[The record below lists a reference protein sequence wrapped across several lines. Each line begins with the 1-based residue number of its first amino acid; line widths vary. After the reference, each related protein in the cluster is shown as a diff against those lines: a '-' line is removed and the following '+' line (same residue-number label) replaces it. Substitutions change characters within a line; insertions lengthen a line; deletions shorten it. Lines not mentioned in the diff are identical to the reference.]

1 MSRRTEKLTDELY
14 EYLLSVS
21 LREPELLRR
30 LREETGE
37 LEDGRMQISP
47 DQGQF
52 MALLIELMEA
62 RNVLELGA
70 FTGYSAL
77 VMALALPDDG
87 QVLTCDVNRERTAI
101 AQKYWDESGVGHKI
115 DLHLGPAVETLEMLL
130 SSGQAEGFDFA
141 FIDADKASLDSY
153 YELSLR
159 LIRPGGLIA
168 VDNTLWHGKVID
180 PQATDQDTGAIR
192 AINAKLRVDQRV
204 SLSVIPIGDGLAL
217 ARKR

>member
-14 EYLLSVS
+14 EYLLSIS
-21 LREPELLRR
+21 LREPDLLRR
-30 LREETGE
+30 LRDETGK

-52 MALLIELMEA
+52 MALLVELLGA

-87 QVLTCDVNRERTAI
+87 RVLTCDINRERTEV
-101 AQKYWDESGVGHKI
+101 AQKYWDESGLGHKI
-115 DLHLGPAVETLEMLL
+115 NLHIGPASETLEMLL
-130 SSGQAEGFDFA
+130 VNGQAENLDFA
-141 FIDADKASLDSY
+141 FIDADKASLDLY
-153 YELSLR
+153 YELCLK
-159 LIRPGGLIA
+159 LVRPGGLIA

-180 PQATDQDTGAIR
+180 PQVTDQDTEAIR

-204 SLSVIPIGDGLAL
+204 SLSVVPIGDGLAL

>member
-14 EYLLSVS
+14 EYLLSIS
-21 LREPELLRR
+21 LREPDLLRR
-30 LREETGE
+30 LRDETGK

-52 MALLIELMEA
+52 MALLVELLGA

-87 QVLTCDVNRERTAI
+87 RVLTCDINRERTEV
-101 AQKYWDESGVGHKI
+101 AQKYWDESGLGHKI
-115 DLHLGPAVETLEMLL
+115 NLHIGPASETLEMLL
-130 SSGQAEGFDFA
+130 VNGQAEDFDFA
-141 FIDADKASLDSY
+141 FIDADKASLDLY
-153 YELSLR
+153 YELCLK
-159 LIRPGGLIA
+159 LVRPGGLIA

-180 PQATDQDTGAIR
+180 PQVTDQDTEAIR

-204 SLSVIPIGDGLAL
+204 SLSVVPIGDGLAL

>member
-1 MSRRTEKLTDELY
+1 MSRRTEKLTDEHY
-14 EYLLSVS
+14 EYLLSIS
-21 LREPELLRR
+21 LREPDLLRR
-30 LREETGE
+30 LRDETGK

-52 MALLIELMEA
+52 MALLVELLGA
-62 RNVLELGA
+62 RNDLELGA

-87 QVLTCDVNRERTAI
+87 RFLTCDIKRERTEV

-115 DLHLGPAVETLEMLL
+115 NLHIGPASETLEMLL
-130 SSGQAEGFDFA
+130 VNGQAENFDFA
-141 FIDADKASLDSY
+141 FIDADKASLDLY
-153 YELSLR
+153 YELCLK
-159 LIRPGGLIA
+159 LVRPGGLIA

-180 PQATDQDTGAIR
+180 PQVTDQDTEAIR

-204 SLSVIPIGDGLAL
+204 SLSVVPIGDGLAL

>member
-180 PQATDQDTGAIR
+180 PQATDQDTEAIR
-192 AINAKLRVDQRV
+192 TINAKLRVDQRV

>member
-1 MSRRTEKLTDELY
+1 MSHRTEKLTDELY

-101 AQKYWDESGVGHKI
+101 AQKYWNESGVGHKI

-180 PQATDQDTGAIR
+180 PQATDQDTEAIR

>member
-14 EYLLSVS
+14 EYLLSIS
-21 LREPELLRR
+21 LREPDLLRR
-30 LREETGE
+30 LRDETGK

-52 MALLIELMEA
+52 MALLVELLGA

-87 QVLTCDVNRERTAI
+87 RVLTCDINRERTEV
-101 AQKYWDESGVGHKI
+101 AQKYWDESGLGHKI
-115 DLHLGPAVETLEMLL
+115 NLHIGPASETLEMLL
-130 SSGQAEGFDFA
+130 VNGQAENFDFA
-141 FIDADKASLDSY
+141 FIDADKASLDLY
-153 YELSLR
+153 YELCLK
-159 LIRPGGLIA
+159 LVRPGGLIA

-180 PQATDQDTGAIR
+180 PQAIDPDTEAIR
-192 AINAKLRVDQRV
+192 AINAKLKVDQRV
-204 SLSVIPIGDGLAL
+204 SLSVIPVGDGLAL
-217 ARKR
+217 VRKR

>member
-130 SSGQAEGFDFA
+130 SSGQTEGFDFA

>member
-87 QVLTCDVNRERTAI
+87 QVLTCDVNRERTVI
-101 AQKYWDESGVGHKI
+101 AQKYWNESGVGHKI

-180 PQATDQDTGAIR
+180 PQATDQDTEAIR

>member
-1 MSRRTEKLTDELY
+1 
-14 EYLLSVS
+14 
-21 LREPELLRR
+21 
-30 LREETGE
+30 
-37 LEDGRMQISP
+37 
-47 DQGQF
+47 
-52 MALLIELMEA
+52 MALLVELLGA
-62 RNVLELGA
+62 RNILELGA

-101 AQKYWDESGVGHKI
+101 AQKYWNESGVGHKI

-180 PQATDQDTGAIR
+180 PQATDQDTEAIR

>member
-14 EYLLSVS
+14 EYLLSIS
-21 LREPELLRR
+21 LREPDLLRR
-30 LREETGE
+30 LRDETGK

-52 MALLIELMEA
+52 MALLVELLGA

-87 QVLTCDVNRERTAI
+87 RVLTCDINRERTEV

-115 DLHLGPAVETLEMLL
+115 NLHIGPASETLEMLL
-130 SSGQAEGFDFA
+130 VNGQAEDFDFA
-141 FIDADKASLDSY
+141 FIDADKASLDLY
-153 YELSLR
+153 YELCLK
-159 LIRPGGLIA
+159 LVRPGGLIA

-180 PQATDQDTGAIR
+180 PQVTDQDTEAIR

-204 SLSVIPIGDGLAL
+204 SLSVVPIGDGLAL

>member
-14 EYLLSVS
+14 EYLLSIS
-21 LREPELLRR
+21 LREPDLLRR
-30 LREETGE
+30 LRDETGK

-52 MALLIELMEA
+52 MALLVELLGA
-62 RNVLELGA
+62 RNILELGA

-87 QVLTCDVNRERTAI
+87 RVLTCDIKRERTEV

-115 DLHLGPAVETLEMLL
+115 NLHIGPASETLDMLL
-130 SSGQAEGFDFA
+130 VNGQAEDFDFA
-141 FIDADKASLDSY
+141 FIDADKASLDLY
-153 YELSLR
+153 YELCLK
-159 LIRPGGLIA
+159 LVRPGGLIA

-180 PQATDQDTGAIR
+180 PQVTDQDTEAIR

-204 SLSVIPIGDGLAL
+204 SLSVVPIGDGLAL

>member
-87 QVLTCDVNRERTAI
+87 RVLTCDINRERTEV
-101 AQKYWDESGVGHKI
+101 AQKYWDESGLGHKI
-115 DLHLGPAVETLEMLL
+115 NLHIGPASETLEMLL
-130 SSGQAEGFDFA
+130 VNGQAENFDFA
-141 FIDADKASLDSY
+141 FIDADKASLDLY
-153 YELSLR
+153 YELCLK
-159 LIRPGGLIA
+159 LVRPGGLIA

-180 PQATDQDTGAIR
+180 PQATDQDTEAIR

-204 SLSVIPIGDGLAL
+204 SLSVVPIGDGLAL

>member
-14 EYLLSVS
+14 EYLLSIS
-21 LREPELLRR
+21 LREPDLLRR
-30 LREETGE
+30 LRDETGK

-52 MALLIELMEA
+52 MALLVELLGA

-87 QVLTCDVNRERTAI
+87 RVLTCDINRERTEV
-101 AQKYWDESGVGHKI
+101 AQKYWDESGLGHKI
-115 DLHLGPAVETLEMLL
+115 NLHIGPASETLEMLL
-130 SSGQAEGFDFA
+130 VNGQAENFDFA
-141 FIDADKASLDSY
+141 FIDADKASLDLY
-153 YELSLR
+153 YELCLK
-159 LIRPGGLIA
+159 LVRPGGLIA

-180 PQATDQDTGAIR
+180 PQVTDQDTEAIR

-204 SLSVIPIGDGLAL
+204 SLSVVPIGDGLAL

>member
-101 AQKYWDESGVGHKI
+101 AQKYWNESGVGHKI

-180 PQATDQDTGAIR
+180 PQATDQDTEAIR

>member
-1 MSRRTEKLTDELY
+1 M
-14 EYLLSVS
+14 SVS

-180 PQATDQDTGAIR
+180 PQATDQDTEAIR
-192 AINAKLRVDQRV
+192 TINAKLRVDQRV

>member
-101 AQKYWDESGVGHKI
+101 AQKYWNESGVGYKI

-180 PQATDQDTGAIR
+180 PQATDQDTEAIR

>member
-101 AQKYWDESGVGHKI
+101 AQKYWNESGVSHKI

-180 PQATDQDTGAIR
+180 PQATDQDTEAIR